1 MKEDKPLLT
10 ILIIMLVFFVVGIVL
25 LFVSALIMSGTGAN
39 ANELRENYE
48 KHLEK
53 REELIKLVETNQL
66 EYDETGLLTN
76 LDKVELSGL
85 ADNDKIY
92 VRYQEEDLII
102 EFVYTSGF
110 PDEGQSI
117 MYSSGGKRLL
127 EKMINKDSY
136 AFISPIEDNWY
147 FIQYN

>member
-10 ILIIMLVFFVVGIVL
+10 ILIIMLVFFVVGVVF
-25 LFVSALIMSGTGAN
+25 LFLSALIMSGTGAN
-39 ANELRENYE
+39 ANELREDYE

-76 LDKVELSGL
+76 LDKVGLSGL

-110 PDEGQSI
+110 PDDGQSI
-117 MYSSGGKRLL
+117 MYSSGGKRSL
-127 EKMINKDSY
+127 EKMIDKDSY

>member
-10 ILIIMLVFFVVGIVL
+10 ILIMMGVFLVVGVVFIFL
-25 LFVSALIMSGTGAN
+25 SALIPAVTGSN
-39 ANELRENYE
+39 ENELRENYE
-48 KHLEK
+48 QHLEK

-76 LDKVELSGL
+76 LDKVDLNGL
-85 ADNDKIY
+85 AHNDRVY
-92 VRYQEEDLII
+92 VVYQEEELIV
-102 EFVYTSGF
+102 EFVYSSGF

-127 EKMINKDSY
+127 EKMINKSSY
-136 AFISPIEDNWY
+136 AFISPIEGNWY